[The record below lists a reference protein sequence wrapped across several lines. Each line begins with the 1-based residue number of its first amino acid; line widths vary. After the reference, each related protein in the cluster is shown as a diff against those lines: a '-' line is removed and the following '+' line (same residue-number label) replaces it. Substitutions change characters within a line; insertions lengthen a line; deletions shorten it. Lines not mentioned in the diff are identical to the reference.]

1 MRTARADTS
10 REVGRAMEILAKTCN
25 YDVMDGQRIAARLF
39 VALGGIV
46 WSVLAI
52 GSAMVYGTS
61 NPAALTIQI
70 VLPLALAVLAFVIGW
85 FFENLAAILLFAGAV
100 VTVIWGVVMGWE
112 AGVWGIMAIFLIAP
126 EIIAG
131 MLFLMAA
138 RMQVVCEM
146 KTKA

>member
-1 MRTARADTS
+1 
-10 REVGRAMEILAKTCN
+10 MEILAKTCN
-25 YDVMDGQRIAARLF
+25 YDVMDGQRVAARLF

-70 VLPLALAVLAFVIGW
+70 VLPVVLAVLALAIGW
-85 FFENLAAILLFAGAV
+85 FYENLAAVLLFAGAV
-100 VTVIWGVVMGWE
+100 VTIIWGVVMGWE

-131 MLFLMAA
+131 LLFLMAA

-146 KTKA
+146 KPKA